1 MQESPSPPRTLV
13 APPSHLRSC
22 LDPAEAAA
30 SGMQEQ
36 SRTAVIPD
44 GSQCRSPAAAA
55 MESAE
60 AGRNEPSMPD
70 NTSEH
75 PCSGSIK
82 YKEDDAISIRGKGVP
97 LSTVVAAYDRESER
111 KTAQEEGKDVKAGS
125 RGSSQTRTEVCGND
139 VHG

>member
-1 MQESPSPPRTLV
+1 
-13 APPSHLRSC
+13 
-22 LDPAEAAA
+22 
-30 SGMQEQ
+30 
-36 SRTAVIPD
+36 
-44 GSQCRSPAAAA
+44 
-55 MESAE
+55 
-60 AGRNEPSMPD
+60 MPD

-75 PCSGSIK
+75 PCSRSIK

>member
-1 MQESPSPPRTLV
+1 
-13 APPSHLRSC
+13 
-22 LDPAEAAA
+22 
-30 SGMQEQ
+30 
-36 SRTAVIPD
+36 
-44 GSQCRSPAAAA
+44 
-55 MESAE
+55 
-60 AGRNEPSMPD
+60 MPD